1 MMRAGMIIL
10 VGGLMAAACSSVP
23 SYRPAPLQ
31 TASGK
36 LGFSVSGIA
45 SFTRDEAKV
54 TEEVRAMLEKSCGG
68 EIELQS
74 IVFADA
80 TSRGGV
86 PHLAYTAEAEC
97 KS

>member
-1 MMRAGMIIL
+1 MMRPGMIIL

-54 TEEVRAMLEKSCGG
+54 TEVFDAILDELNQLNASYVTSNKGTSF
-68 EIELQS
+68 EI
-74 IVFADA
+74 VV
-80 TSRGGV
+80 T
-86 PHLAYTAEAEC
+86 H
-97 KS
+97 

>member
-1 MMRAGMIIL
+1 M
-10 VGGLMAAACSSVP
+10 
-23 SYRPAPLQ
+23 
-31 TASGK
+31 
-36 LGFSVSGIA
+36 
-45 SFTRDEAKV
+45 

-68 EIELQS
+68 EVELQS

-86 PHLAYTAEAEC
+86 PHLAYTAQAEC